1 MIAPCNRATWLQGGA
16 GVCRTLP
23 ARLGAPR
30 RIVLLGPPG
39 IGKGTQAGLLSAALG
54 ACPLATSE
62 IMHGLF
68 PPSPLSR
75 RLPTDTLLELIN
87 ARSHCLACA
96 AGFILD
102 GFPRTVAHAEAL
114 DHLLQEK
121 DLSLDAVILYE
132 LPVSLIVL
140 RLLGRRVCPTCQKTY
155 HVKARPPR
163 ITGRCDDC
171 QTILGQQREDR
182 LDAIRLMQGTH
193 PSHSPRLLGYY
204 QSRGLLVKISAH
216 GTAEEIFMRTIDT
229 FKMTRLGDRCAAP

>member
-1 MIAPCNRATWLQGGA
+1 MIAPRDHAAWLQGDA
-16 GVCRTLP
+16 AVCRTLP

-54 ACPLATSE
+54 ACALATSE
-62 IMHGLF
+62 IIHGLF
-68 PPSPLSR
+68 PPPALNR
-75 RLPTDTLLELIN
+75 RLPADTLLELIR
-87 ARSHCLACA
+87 ARSHCLTCP

-114 DHLLQEK
+114 DHLLQNN
-121 DLSLDAVILYE
+121 DCSLDAVILYE

-163 ITGRCDDC
+163 ITGYCDDC
-171 QTILGQQREDR
+171 QTMLTQQHEDR
-182 LDAIRLMQGTH
+182 LDAMRLMQGTH

-216 GTAEEIFMRTIDT
+216 GTTEEIFMRTIDT
-229 FKMTRLGDRCAAP
+229 FKMTRSGDHYAAR